1 MGSPAWVLA
10 SGVLAGTFLSGLSLD
25 LRSDIAP
32 VCSSVSR
39 GLNHL
44 QMSPS
49 MSNILEL
56 DKPAPATL
64 NRPGTPRVVY

>member
-10 SGVLAGTFLSGLSLD
+10 SGVLAGTFLSGLSLN

-64 NRPGTPRVVY
+64 NRTDLEHPE